1 MIDSDIKFPE
11 SVSIITSV
19 KGKKIYLI
27 GTAHVSKQSIEDV
40 KYVVETVNPDSICVE
55 LCESRHKSI
64 TQSNAWE
71 KMDIF
76 KIIKEKK
83 TILLF
88 AQLILSSFY
97 RRLGEKL
104 DVKPGAEMIEGI
116 NLSKKLNSNLVL
128 ADRNIEITLRRVWG
142 YLNFWNK
149 LKMMSSL
156 LGGLFVSD
164 KIDEKMIEE
173 LKKKDQLEN
182 ILDLLSESFPG
193 VKNRLIDERDVFLSQ
208 KIKNAPGESVVG
220 IIGAGHI
227 PGIIKNIDK
236 NHDLESI
243 STTPPKS
250 IIPKVIGWSIP
261 IIIFGFFLWG
271 FYKEGKDF
279 SLTTLYIWVFVNG
292 TLSAIGAA
300 IAFAHPITI
309 FCSFVAAP
317 LTSLNPT
324 VGAGMVSGL
333 VQAIVKKPTVK
344 DIEELPVA
352 TLTLKG
358 WWINPVSRILL
369 VFILSSLGSS
379 LGTFIAGSWIIKR
392 IFY

>member
-1 MIDSDIKFPE
+1 MIDSDTIFPD
-11 SVSIITSV
+11 SVSIITSI
-19 KGKKIYLI
+19 KGKTIYLI
-27 GTAHVSKQSIEDV
+27 GTAHVSRKSVEDV
-40 KYVVETVNPDSICVE
+40 KYVVDKVNPDSICVE

-64 TQSNAWE
+64 TQSNAWK

-88 AQLILSSFY
+88 AQLIMSSFY
-97 RRLGEKL
+97 RKLGEKF

-116 NLSKKLNSNLVL
+116 NLAEKLNINLVL

-156 LGGLFVSD
+156 LAGFFVSD
-164 KIDEKMIEE
+164 KIDETMIEE
-173 LKKKDQLEN
+173 LKNKDQLEN

-193 VKNRLIDERDVFLSQ
+193 VKDRLIDERDICLSQ
-208 KIKNAPGESVVG
+208 KIKDAPGESIVAIV
-220 IIGAGHI
+220 GAGHV

-236 NHDLESI
+236 DHDLESI
-243 STTPPKS
+243 MKTPPKS
-250 IIPKVIGWSIP
+250 IIPRIIGWSIP
-261 IIIFGFFLWG
+261 IIIISFFIWG

-279 SLTTLYIWVFVNG
+279 SLTTLYIWIFVNG

-309 FCSFVAAP
+309 LSSFIAAP

-324 VGAGMVSGL
+324 IGAGMVSGL

-344 DIEELPVA
+344 DIEDLPIA
-352 TLTLKG
+352 TMTLKG